1 MTRKECK
8 RCQGSKKV
16 WGDGDN
22 EVPLKYM
29 LELPAQSAMPGL
41 IVCPPRDCPDC
52 KGTGEETYEQAAAE
66 RDRYQAAFELA
77 SAELKALKA
86 QKP

>member
-16 WGDGDN
+16 WGYDDN

-29 LELPAQSAMPGL
+29 LELPVQSAMPGL
-41 IVCPPRDCPDC
+41 ILCPPRDCPDC

-66 RDRYQAAFELA
+66 RDRYETAYKQAR
-77 SAELKALKA
+77 AELEALTAGK
-86 QKP
+86 